1 MTTTQAARSAT
12 SKSERWGSDIEPATV
27 GDLTFRMYSERP
39 HRLGSL
45 LTFASRWG
53 DRAHIVQGER
63 VVTFEQFRASVDAR
77 AHEFTSAGI
86 GSGDRVVLLGFNSPE
101 WIVNFWATVAVGGV
115 AVLANA
121 WWSEEELVSSL
132 ELVEPVLVLADE
144 RIASRVPDRY
154 KVATWSP
161 TADPSPT
168 AATPFV
174 DPGTAEEDPA
184 VVIFTSGT
192 SGKPKGVV
200 LSHRSLLSGLQ
211 MLLDIT
217 RRLPHLVDETAGESA
232 LHTGPMFHVGGVQT
246 LLRAICVGDT
256 LVMPAGRFDPAE
268 AIRLVEDWK
277 IRRWSA
283 VPTMVTRVLEHPD
296 VRTRDLTTLR
306 AVTVGGAPV
315 GAEFLERLRTGLP
328 GVEPRVAT
336 GYGLTENGGQGVAA
350 SGKDTVKHPGTTG
363 RALPCVEIS
372 IAPRPELPDGEI
384 LLRSPTQMLGYLG
397 EIESPID
404 SDGWLHT
411 GDLGHLDDE
420 GYLWITGRSKD
431 MIIRGGEN
439 IAPASVEAALVRLPE
454 VKDAVVFGVPHSD
467 LGEEVAAALVL
478 ESDVDPTQFGDRL
491 RGTIASFAVPTRW
504 IVVTEDF
511 PVNHAGK
518 VDKNAVVADA
528 RTKVESR

>member
-1 MTTTQAARSAT
+1 MTSPATTPATQSAQN
-12 SKSERWGSDIEPATV
+12 WGSDIESVTV
-27 GDLTFRMYSERP
+27 AGHTYRMYSARP

-45 LTFASRWG
+45 LAFASRWG

-63 VVTFEQFRASVDAR
+63 VVTFDEFHESINVR
-77 AHEFTSAGI
+77 AHEFASAGV

-121 WWSEEELVSSL
+121 WWSEEELVASL
-132 ELVEPVLVLADE
+132 DLVNPALVLADD
-144 RIASRVPDRY
+144 RLASRVPSRY
-154 KVATWSP
+154 EVATWTP
-161 TADPSPT
+161 VAGTAHGES
-168 AATPFV
+168 TPFV

-217 RRLPHLVDETAGESA
+217 RRLPHLVDETAGEAA

-268 AIRLVEDWK
+268 AIRLVEEWK

-296 VRTRDLTTLR
+296 VQTRDLTTLR

-315 GAEFLERLRTGLP
+315 NAEFLERLRTGLP
-328 GVEPRVAT
+328 GIEPRVAT

-363 RALPCVEIS
+363 RALPCVEIT

-384 LLRSPTQMLGYLG
+384 LLRSPTQMLEYLG
-397 EIESPID
+397 GVESPID
-404 SDGWLHT
+404 DEGWLHT
-411 GDLGHLDDE
+411 GDLGHVDDD

-467 LGEEVAAALVL
+467 LGEEVVAALIL
-478 ESDVDPTQFGDRL
+478 SEDVDPEQFGARL
-491 RGTIASFAVPTRW
+491 RGAIASFAIPTRW

-518 VDKNAVVADA
+518 VDKNAVVAEA
-528 RTKVESR
+528 RPLVETR

>member
-1 MTTTQAARSAT
+1 MTDSAT
-12 SKSERWGSDIEPATV
+12 GPETWGSDIEPVTI
-27 GDLTFRMYSERP
+27 GGHTYRMYVDRP

-45 LTFASRWG
+45 LTFASRWS
-53 DRAHIVQGER
+53 DRAHIVQGDR
-63 VVTFEQFRASVDAR
+63 VVTFDDFRAAVDVR
-77 AHEFTSAGI
+77 AHEFSAAGI
-86 GSGDRVVLLGFNSPE
+86 GAGDRVVLLGFNSPE
-101 WIVNFWATVAVGGV
+101 WIVNFWATVSVGGV

-132 ELVEPVLVLADE
+132 ELVEPALVLADE
-144 RIASRVPDRY
+144 KIASRVPGKY
-154 KVATWSP
+154 KVANWSP
-161 TADPSPT
+161 LAHLSSD
-168 AATPFV
+168 ANTPFV

-192 SGKPKGVV
+192 SGKPKGVE

-217 RRLPHLVDETAGESA
+217 RRLPHLVDETAGEAA

-268 AIRLVEDWK
+268 AIKLVEQWK

-296 VRTRDLTTLR
+296 VHTHDLTTLR

-315 GAEFLERLRTGLP
+315 GAEFLQRLRTGLP
-328 GVEPRVAT
+328 GIEPRVAT

-372 IAPRPELPDGEI
+372 IAPRPDLPDGEI

-397 EIESPID
+397 AVESPID
-404 SDGWLHT
+404 ADGWLHT
-411 GDLGHLDDE
+411 GDLGHLDDD

-454 VKDAVVFGVPHSD
+454 IKDAVVFGVPHSD
-467 LGEEVAAALVL
+467 LGEEVVAALVL
-478 ESDVDPTQFGDRL
+478 NDDVDPEQFGSRL
-491 RGTIASFAVPTRW
+491 RGAIASFAIPTRW

-518 VDKNAVVADA
+518 VDKNAVVAEA
-528 RTKVESR
+528 RPLVEAR